1 MRKVLLMFFL
11 AGLLLGATA
20 LNSAALTTDDGI
32 SFAGGAVPNNF
43 DYTDATRFLS
53 FPGVTAT
60 SPAATGVFAPI
71 VPGTPVTWNGFTFAP
86 FSPVTPLWTVTVGGK
101 TYSFDATTLDL
112 VTRGPLGL
120 FIDLRGSG
128 IVPVTGLANSNGTWV
143 LSANSAGLTSSFSA
157 STATQVPEP
166 SGLILLG
173 AGLLAAV
180 GFRRKILD

>member
-1 MRKVLLMFFL
+1 MRRILLMFSL
-11 AGLLLGATA
+11 AALLLGATA
-20 LNSAALTTDDGI
+20 LDSAAISDDGI
-32 SFAGGAVPNNF
+32 SFAGGSTPNNF
-43 DYTDATRFLS
+43 DYTVATSFLS
-53 FPGVTAT
+53 FSGVTAT

-86 FSPVTPLWTVTVGGK
+86 FSPVTPLWTTTVGGK
-101 TYSFDATTLDL
+101 TFSFDATTLDL
-112 VTRGPLGL
+112 ITRGPLGL

-128 IVPVTGLANSNGTWV
+128 IVHVTGSANSAGTWV

-180 GFRRKILD
+180 GFRRKVLD